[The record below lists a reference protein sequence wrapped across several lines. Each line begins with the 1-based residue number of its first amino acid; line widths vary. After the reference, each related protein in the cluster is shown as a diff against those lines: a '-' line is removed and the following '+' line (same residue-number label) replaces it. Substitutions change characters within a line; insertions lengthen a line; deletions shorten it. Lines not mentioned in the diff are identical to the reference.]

1 METGNEQRTFLTT
14 SWLFLSTVSMLNWN
28 LECWGFCG
36 RRKTRG
42 TCRKTL
48 KARMI
53 TNKKLSPRVTPRTT
67 PITHILTVDIYSN
80 PFVDNQNDQ
89 VTKDAWQKQDL
100 EEEKKNKKMF
110 AIDNP
115 LLLTILLAG
124 AIYQQCLEETTLL
137 ILTSE
142 CSHKCS
148 TNKKWK

>member
-14 SWLFLSTVSMLNWN
+14 SWLFLSTVSRLNWN

-53 TNKKLSPRVTPRTT
+53 TNKKLSPHVTPRTT

-100 EEEKKNKKMF
+100 EEEKKKQENVCYWQSF
-110 AIDNP
+110 ASDNP
-115 LLLTILLAG
+115 FGWCNLPTMSGRNHSLNSDIRMIT
-124 AIYQQCLEETTLL
+124 
-137 ILTSE
+137 
-142 CSHKCS
+142 
-148 TNKKWK
+148 

>member
-1 METGNEQRTFLTT
+1 
-14 SWLFLSTVSMLNWN
+14 
-28 LECWGFCG
+28 
-36 RRKTRG
+36 
-42 TCRKTL
+42 
-48 KARMI
+48 MI
-53 TNKKLSPRVTPRTT
+53 TNKKLSPRVTPRAT

-100 EEEKKNKKMF
+100 EEEEKKNKKMF

-142 CSHKCS
+142 WSHKCS